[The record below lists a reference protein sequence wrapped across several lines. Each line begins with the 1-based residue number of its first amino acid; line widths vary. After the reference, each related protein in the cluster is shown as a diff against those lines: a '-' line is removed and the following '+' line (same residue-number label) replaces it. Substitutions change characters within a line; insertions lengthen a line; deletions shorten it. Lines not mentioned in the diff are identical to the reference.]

1 MNNLLQ
7 SIKIFP
13 NPEKT
18 EALQFILTS
27 VYKTISSLDGSIETE
42 QENPSRSQLSSELDD
57 DSILSSGFEN
67 NSSPESQH
75 CNDSEIIENIN
86 NILPFNGRGHIVLPN
101 KISKKDLIVNFKEV
115 YSKFKLFKQSTITI
129 ASIKDLLQINT
140 EGLIFKENSFYL
152 KENSTAVEVIIPEI
166 LQSPP
171 EPITDINEICT
182 IELPQ
187 QPPPPEPTKRTTTPP
202 APAPVS
208 DNLIIKND
216 SENIIL
222 KDEHSIIHNNH
233 QYDEILSKTL
243 KVKLENVLNWSVCDN
258 GTIINENISC
268 IKSNDLFN
276 LKESLKICNE
286 PNLINKVDE
295 NMSENSLTNW
305 IENGDGSS
313 INSIPNLEEE
323 MITEGESKI
332 KLKNPT
338 YKCFKCNKV

>member
-7 SIKIFP
+7 SIKIIP
-13 NPEKT
+13 NPEKI

-27 VYKTISSLDGSIETE
+27 VYKSISSLDGPIDKKHPS
-42 QENPSRSQLSSELDD
+42 ENQLSELDD

-75 CNDSEIIENIN
+75 CNLDSEVIENKIN
-86 NILPFNGRGHIVLPN
+86 NILPFNGKGHIVLPS

-115 YSKFKLFKQSTITI
+115 YSKFKLFKQSTISI
-129 ASIKDLLQINT
+129 ASIKDLLHINT
-140 EGLIFKENSFYL
+140 EGLIFKENIFCL
-152 KENSTAVEVIIPEI
+152 KDNLTVEDIIPEI
-166 LQSPP
+166 PP
-171 EPITDINEICT
+171 DPVTVPNEICT
-182 IELPQ
+182 IILPEP
-187 QPPPPEPTKRTTTPP
+187 QPPTTPP
-202 APAPVS
+202 PTVS
-208 DNLIIKND
+208 DNLIIKNEP
-216 SENIIL
+216 ENIIL
-222 KDEHSIIHNNH
+222 KEQSIIQN

-286 PNLINKVDE
+286 TNLVKTDE
-295 NMSENSLTNW
+295 DMSEENSLTNW

-313 INSIPNLEEE
+313 INSIPNLEED
-323 MITEGESKI
+323 ITAEGETII
-332 KLKNPT
+332 KLKRPT

>member
-7 SIKIFP
+7 SIKIIP
-13 NPEKT
+13 NPEKI

-27 VYKTISSLDGSIETE
+27 VYKSISSLDGTVDKKHPS
-42 QENPSRSQLSSELDD
+42 ENQLSELDD

-75 CNDSEIIENIN
+75 CNLDSEIIENKIN
-86 NILPFNGRGHIVLPN
+86 NILPFNGKGHIVLPS

-115 YSKFKLFKQSTITI
+115 YSKFKLFKQSTISI

-140 EGLIFKENSFYL
+140 EGLIFKENIFCL
-152 KENSTAVEVIIPEI
+152 KDNLTVEDIIPEI
-166 LQSPP
+166 PP
-171 EPITDINEICT
+171 DPAVTVPNEICT
-182 IELPQ
+182 IILPSPPQ
-187 QPPPPEPTKRTTTPP
+187 HPATPPPT
-202 APAPVS
+202 VS
-208 DNLIIKND
+208 DNLIIKNEP
-216 SENIIL
+216 ENIIL
-222 KDEHSIIHNNH
+222 KEQSIIQN

-286 PNLINKVDE
+286 TNLIKTDE
-295 NMSENSLTNW
+295 DMSDENSLTNW

-323 MITEGESKI
+323 EITAEGETII
-332 KLKNPT
+332 KLKRPT

>member
-7 SIKIFP
+7 SIAIIP
-13 NPEKT
+13 NPEKI

-27 VYKTISSLDGSIETE
+27 VYKSISSLDGTVEKKTPS
-42 QENPSRSQLSSELDD
+42 ENQLSELDD

-67 NSSPESQH
+67 NSSPESQPSNH
-75 CNDSEIIENIN
+75 SEILEND
-86 NILPFNGRGHIVLPN
+86 ILPFNGKGHIVLPSR
-101 KISKKDLIVNFKEV
+101 ISKKDLIVNFKEV
-115 YSKFKLFKQSTITI
+115 YCKFKSFKQSTISI

-140 EGLIFKENSFYL
+140 EGLIFKENIFSL
-152 KENSTAVEVIIPEI
+152 KDETTVEEDIIPEI
-166 LQSPP
+166 PEEPP
-171 EPITDINEICT
+171 VTEPCT
-182 IELPQ
+182 II
-187 QPPPPEPTKRTTTPP
+187 PP
-202 APAPVS
+202 APQPPTPPPVS
-208 DNLIIKND
+208 DNLIIK
-216 SENIIL
+216 SPENIIL
-222 KDEHSIIHNNH
+222 KEQSIIQS

-286 PNLINKVDE
+286 TNLIKTDE

-313 INSIPNLEEE
+313 INSIPNLEED
-323 MITEGESKI
+323 INAEGENVI
-332 KLKNPT
+332 KLKRPT

>member
-1 MNNLLQ
+1 MNNLIQ
-7 SIKIFP
+7 SIKIIP
-13 NPEKT
+13 NPEKI

-27 VYKTISSLDGSIETE
+27 VYKSISSLDGTVDKKH
-42 QENPSRSQLSSELDD
+42 PSPQNQLSELDE

-75 CNDSEIIENIN
+75 CNLDSEILENKIN
-86 NILPFNGRGHIVLPN
+86 NILPFNGKGQIVLPS

-115 YSKFKLFKQSTITI
+115 YSKFKQFKQSTISI

-152 KENSTAVEVIIPEI
+152 KDNSTVDVIIPEI
-166 LQSPP
+166 PP
-171 EPITDINEICT
+171 QEQVTEPNEICT
-182 IELPQ
+182 II
-187 QPPPPEPTKRTTTPP
+187 PPLQSPIITPP
-202 APAPVS
+202 AVS
-208 DNLIIKND
+208 DNLLIKNET
-216 SENIIL
+216 ENIIL
-222 KDEHSIIHNNH
+222 KEQSIIQN

-286 PNLINKVDE
+286 TNLIKTDE
-295 NMSENSLTNW
+295 DMSDDNSLTNW

-323 MITEGESKI
+323 ITAEGETII
-332 KLKNPT
+332 KLKRPT

>member
-7 SIKIFP
+7 SIKIIP
-13 NPEKT
+13 NPEKI

-27 VYKTISSLDGSIETE
+27 VYKSISSLDGTIEKKPPS
-42 QENPSRSQLSSELDD
+42 ENQLSELDD
-57 DSILSSGFEN
+57 DSISSSGFEN
-67 NSSPESQH
+67 TSSPESH
-75 CNDSEIIENIN
+75 HSEIIEN
-86 NILPFNGRGHIVLPN
+86 NILPFNGKGHIVLPS
-101 KISKKDLIVNFKEV
+101 KISKKDLILNFKEV
-115 YSKFKLFKQSTITI
+115 YCKFKSYKQSTISI

-140 EGLIFKENSFYL
+140 EGLIFKENVFSL
-152 KENSTAVEVIIPEI
+152 KDEKTVEEDVIPEI
-166 LQSPP
+166 P
-171 EPITDINEICT
+171 EEPCT
-182 IELPQ
+182 ITPPP
-187 QPPPPEPTKRTTTPP
+187 QPPTPP
-202 APAPVS
+202 SQPPPVS
-208 DNLIIKND
+208 DNLIIK
-216 SENIIL
+216 SPENQIF
-222 KDEHSIIHNNH
+222 KEQSIIQS

-286 PNLINKVDE
+286 TNFIKTDE

-313 INSIPNLEEE
+313 INSIPNLEEDVNA
-323 MITEGESKI
+323 EGENVI
-332 KLKNPT
+332 KLKRPT

>member
-7 SIKIFP
+7 SIKIIP
-13 NPEKT
+13 NPEKI

-27 VYKTISSLDGSIETE
+27 VYKSISSLDGTNDKKHPS
-42 QENPSRSQLSSELDD
+42 ENQLSELDD

-67 NSSPESQH
+67 NSSPESQTN
-75 CNDSEIIENIN
+75 CNLDSEIIENKIN
-86 NILPFNGRGHIVLPN
+86 NILPFNGKGHIVLPS

-115 YSKFKLFKQSTITI
+115 YSKFKLFKQSTISI

-140 EGLIFKENSFYL
+140 EGLIFKENIFCL
-152 KENSTAVEVIIPEI
+152 KDNSTVEDIIPEI
-166 LQSPP
+166 PP
-171 EPITDINEICT
+171 DPVTVPNEICT
-182 IELPQ
+182 IIST
-187 QPPPPEPTKRTTTPP
+187 PPPPQLPTTPP
-202 APAPVS
+202 PAVS
-208 DNLIIKND
+208 DNLIIKN
-216 SENIIL
+216 EPEIIIL
-222 KDEHSIIHNNH
+222 KEQSIIQN

-276 LKESLKICNE
+276 LKESLKICNDT
-286 PNLINKVDE
+286 NLIKTDE
-295 NMSENSLTNW
+295 DMSEENSLTNW

-323 MITEGESKI
+323 ITAEGETII
-332 KLKNPT
+332 KLKRPT